1 MQDKIQPEITPE
13 IKTMAKVLWDYH
25 QVNHGLNKADAI
37 FVLGSHD
44 IRVAERGAQLW
55 LGGMADYLILS
66 GGLGN
71 FTLGVWEETE
81 ADKFAK
87 IALNMGVAESKI
99 IVENKSTNTGEN
111 IQFTQKILKE
121 KGLDFHRFIVVQ
133 KPYMERRSY
142 ATFKKNWPEKSVA
155 VTSPNIS
162 FDNYPN
168 EEISMA
174 IVIQSMV
181 GDLQRIK
188 EYPKLGFQIEQ
199 AIPQEVW
206 RAFEQLV
213 KLGFDQHLIKE

>member
-1 MQDKIQPEITPE
+1 MLKKEQPTITNE
-13 IKTMAKVLWDYH
+13 IKILAKILWNYH
-25 QVNHGLNKADAI
+25 QLKHDLKKADAI

-44 IRVAERGAQLW
+44 TRVAERGAKLW
-55 LGGMADYLILS
+55 LDGMADYLILS

-71 FTLGVWEETE
+71 FTLGIWDEPE

-87 IALNMGVAESKI
+87 IALQIGVPKSAI
-99 IVENKSTNTGEN
+99 IIENQSTNTGEN
-111 IQFTQKILKE
+111 IQFTQKILDERK
-121 KGLDFHRFIVVQ
+121 LDLTSFIIVQ

-142 ATFKKNWPEKSVA
+142 ATFKKNWPEKAVC

-162 FDNYPN
+162 FEDYPN

-174 IVIQSMV
+174 VVIQSMV

-199 AIPQEVW
+199 EIPQEVW
-206 RAFEQLV
+206 LAFEKLV
-213 KLGFDQHLIKE
+213 KLGFDQHLIS

>member
-1 MQDKIQPEITPE
+1 MLNKTQPAITTE
-13 IKTMAKVLWDYH
+13 IKTLAKVLWDYH
-25 QVNHGLNKADAI
+25 QLNDTLKKADAI

-44 IRVAERGAQLW
+44 TRVAERGAQLW
-55 LGGMADYLILS
+55 LEGMADYLILS

-87 IALNMGVAESKI
+87 IALNMGVSEARI

-111 IQFTQKILKE
+111 IRFTQKILKE
-121 KGLDFHRFIVVQ
+121 KGLDFHRFIIVQ

-142 ATFKKNWPEKSVA
+142 ATFKKNWPEKSVT
-155 VTSPNIS
+155 VTSPKIS
-162 FDNYPN
+162 FENYPN

-188 EYPKLGFQIEQ
+188 AYPKLGFQIEQ
-199 AIPQEVW
+199 EIPQEVW
-206 RAFEQLV
+206 QAFEQLV
-213 KLGFDQHLIKE
+213 KLGFNQHLIKE

>member
-1 MQDKIQPEITPE
+1 MLNKTQPAITTE
-13 IKTMAKVLWDYH
+13 IKTLAKVLWDYH
-25 QVNHGLNKADAI
+25 QLNDTLNKADAI

-44 IRVAERGAQLW
+44 TRVAERGAQLW
-55 LGGMADYLILS
+55 LEGMADYLILS

-87 IALNMGVAESKI
+87 IALNMGVSEARI

-111 IQFTQKILKE
+111 IRFTQKILKE
-121 KGLDFHRFIVVQ
+121 KGLDFHRFIIVQ

-142 ATFKKNWPEKSVA
+142 ATFKKNWPEKSVT
-155 VTSPNIS
+155 VTSPKIS
-162 FDNYPN
+162 FENYPN

-188 EYPKLGFQIEQ
+188 AYPKLGFQIEQ
-199 AIPQEVW
+199 EIPQEVW
-206 RAFEQLV
+206 QAFEQLV
-213 KLGFDQHLIKE
+213 KLGFNQHLIKE

>member
-1 MQDKIQPEITPE
+1 MLDKIQPAITSE
-13 IKTMAKVLWDYH
+13 IKTLAKVLWDYH
-25 QVNHGLNKADAI
+25 QVNHTLNKADAI

-44 IRVAERGAQLW
+44 TRVAERGAQLW
-55 LGGMADYLILS
+55 LAGMADYLILS

-87 IALNMGVAESKI
+87 IALNMGVPESSI

-111 IQFTQKILKE
+111 IQFTQKIIKE
-121 KGLDFHRFIVVQ
+121 KGLDFNRFIIVQ
-133 KPYMERRSY
+133 KPYMQRRSY

-168 EEISMA
+168 EEISMG

-199 AIPQEVW
+199 EIPQEVW
-206 RAFEQLV
+206 QAFEQLV

>member
-1 MQDKIQPEITPE
+1 MLDKIQPAITSE
-13 IKTMAKVLWDYH
+13 IKTLTKVLWDYH
-25 QVNHGLNKADAI
+25 QVNHTLNKADAI

-44 IRVAERGAQLW
+44 TRVAERGAQLW
-55 LGGMADYLILS
+55 LAGMADYLILS

-87 IALNMGVAESKI
+87 IALNMGVPESSI

-111 IQFTQKILKE
+111 IQFTQKIIKE
-121 KGLDFHRFIVVQ
+121 KGLDFNRFIIVQ

-142 ATFKKNWPEKSVA
+142 ATFKKNWPEKSVT

-168 EEISMA
+168 EEISMG

-199 AIPQEVW
+199 EIPQEVW
-206 RAFEQLV
+206 QAFEQLV

>member
-1 MQDKIQPEITPE
+1 MLNKMQPAINSEIETL
-13 IKTMAKVLWDYH
+13 AKVLWDYH
-25 QVNHGLNKADAI
+25 QLNHALNKADAI

-44 IRVAERGAQLW
+44 TRVAERGAQLW
-55 LGGMADYLILS
+55 LAGMADYLILS

-87 IALNMGVAESKI
+87 IALKMGVPESKI

-111 IQFTQKILKE
+111 IQFTQKILKD
-121 KGLDFHRFIVVQ
+121 KGLDFHRFIIVQ
-133 KPYMERRSY
+133 KPYMERRSF

-168 EEISMA
+168 KEISMA

-188 EYPKLGFQIEQ
+188 EYPRLGFQIEQ
-199 AIPQEVW
+199 TIPKEVW